1 MPGVLQHAAVG
12 NYVVR
17 NEHGTAMGQAGG
29 DAGKLVCRV
38 VAAAL
43 TTLLNAN

>member
-17 NEHGTAMGQAGG
+17 NEHGTTMGRQAGG
-29 DAGKLVCRV
+29 DAGRLVCRV
-38 VAAAL
+38 VGW
-43 TTLLNAN
+43 